1 MLESNIEDGEGFY
14 GQEDDRTLPFRWMQ
28 KRASIILP
36 AEEFR
41 RHEYLSLWIFSNF
54 ANYSQKIALTLD
66 GRSLGEYPLMYRWA
80 SYSVPLGQPGMRGNR
95 PGRLFLTLNK
105 VFPAKYHPDDAREL
119 GVRIGPV
126 AFHDDAVKHRDAEFF
141 HKNAVLN
148 DREMRR
154 GKISLESYPTNLGV
168 DIWGRCNIKPHC
180 VYCTWDRMKVLE
192 GDNVEAV
199 VDDRTLESYGP
210 FFKSAR
216 QLVNCSIGEP
226 LLSPRFEEILDLC
239 QRHGKT
245 FEIATNGQVFTPRT
259 IRALAGKPVR
269 LYVSL
274 DAATKETYAKI
285 RNDKWD
291 EIAPNLMLLNEER
304 KKAGNLL
311 KIYMVFIPMKV
322 NRGDLEAYF
331 QLCRKVEADSLVLRP
346 LLHPQDRDIVEDRA
360 GYHFNYRDEM
370 MSWEELQE
378 IFRLCEVYSKTY
390 GVFVYNQFDFG
401 LETQSRPEAS

>member
-1 MLESNIEDGEGFY
+1 MAASNLEYEEGFFAP
-14 GQEDDRTLPFRWMQ
+14 EDDRMLPFRWMS
-28 KRASIILP
+28 KRASIIIP
-36 AEEFR
+36 AEELR
-41 RHEYLSLWIFSNF
+41 GHEFLSLWIFSNF
-54 ANYSQKIALTLD
+54 ANFSHKIALTLD
-66 GRSLGEYPLMYRWA
+66 GRSLGEFPLMFGWA
-80 SYSVPLGQPGMRGNR
+80 SYSIRLGQPGTHGNR
-95 PGRLFLTLNK
+95 PGRLLLTLNK
-105 VFPAKYHPDDAREL
+105 VFPAKYHPDDDREL
-119 GVRIGPV
+119 GVRIGPA

-141 HKNAVLN
+141 LINAVLN
-148 DREMRR
+148 DREMRQR
-154 GKISLESYPTNLGV
+154 KTSLESYPTNLGI

-180 VYCTWDRMKVLE
+180 VYCTWDMMKVLE

-199 VDDRTLESYGP
+199 VDDRTLEGYGP

-226 LLSPRFEEILDLC
+226 LLSPRFQEILDLC

-245 FEIATNGQVFTPRT
+245 AEIATNGQAFTPRT
-259 IRALAGKPVR
+259 IQALSGKPVR

-291 EIAPNLMLLNEER
+291 EIVPNLMLLNEER
-304 KKAGNLL
+304 KKADNIL

-331 QLCRKVEADSLVLRP
+331 QLCRKIEADSLVLRP
-346 LLHPQDRDIVEDRA
+346 LLNLGNPKIEEDRC
-360 GYHFNYRDEM
+360 GYHFNYKDEM
-370 MSWEELQE
+370 LKWEELQD

-401 LETQSRPEAS
+401 LETQARPEAS